1 MENLAFYGT
10 TENDCSGC
18 GINLDTGHNFQ
29 SFSAFFYASDR
40 FKSYMVEDAVSE
52 AAKKKGNTLI
62 TYSHHTNLQ
71 GKESGSSGTGD
82 IDLKEAIAKK
92 ETCQDKAQ
100 DALFGFGRATGAFS
114 KDSPFKPSTIGGV
127 LAGGENLLYVAAF
140 WAGIFGSALQ
150 QFVIAPQLQDCVDV
164 DEGYYTHIF
173 APSPEEKKSTES
185 SEVLSTEK
193 ALSTAEQFS
202 GQLIGMFK
210 SDTNSYTSK
219 AAKELDS
226 QVQSFFDGASQQ
238 DIVQATVEIPGFSSG
253 KLSGEQLFS
262 FWYKGETSPLEYK
275 TEGVKVIGSQD
286 GNKFVIVDF
295 NKGMVYVV
303 DANGKILSTLTD
315 NNIATASASTN
326 TKIPAEEF
334 GKRFTVVGLP
344 DSSELLF
351 EMNTEGDLTV
361 KIPSV
366 IDCLV
371 AGIKY
376 QSGIEAKSESPDSF
390 NLTPIFGKVE
400 SIVTDSHPSII
411 AWPDDRRIVAEGTP
425 RLIIE
430 GEGAKAR
437 IHADRNTYLWN
448 PDENMF
454 VGLMKSI
461 QFKNGVILY
470 KPDTHELVI
479 WLKRHELGQLSSE
492 DVAGARLTP
501 ATSVNPDTNCPEPA
515 VNLEVL
521 PSDLTGTTAF
531 KVNAFN
537 EALQNVGPFTI
548 LETPTRRFI
557 FYAALENGECKDHFR
572 VINKET
578 GEIYDSPIESMTVT
592 PNGIDIKTEDGK
604 DHTLAFDAKNG
615 VPTVTYNNYPP
626 ETLTSAQGKNGS
638 FWYDPETGIWNA
650 ENAQLLP
657 LLEAFK
663 NGALT
668 QVGANGQ
675 VVTSPGNN
683 IMNISTGASD
693 AGLFNLPSWPEGM
706 PEILLCIFSMTAA
719 MYFLVYR
726 KKKFTPA
733 C

>member
-1 MENLAFYGT
+1 
-10 TENDCSGC
+10 
-18 GINLDTGHNFQ
+18 
-29 SFSAFFYASDR
+29 
-40 FKSYMVEDAVSE
+40 EDAVTE

-62 TYSHHTNLQ
+62 TYTHHTNLL
-71 GKESGSSGTGD
+71 GKEAGSSAAGT
-82 IDLKEAIAKK
+82 INLKEAIAKK

-100 DALFGFGRATGAFS
+100 DALFGLGRATGAFS

-127 LAGGENLLYVAAF
+127 LAGAESVMYLSAF
-140 WAGIFGSALQ
+140 WVGIFGSVLQ
-150 QFVIAPQLQDCVDV
+150 QTVIAPELQDCVDV

-173 APSPEEKKSTES
+173 APSPEEKKATEN
-185 SEVLSTEK
+185 SETISTEK
-193 ALSTAEQFS
+193 AMASAEQFS
-202 GQLIGMFK
+202 SQLLGMFK
-210 SDTNSYTSK
+210 SDTNSYTSQ
-219 AAKELDS
+219 AAKALDD
-226 QVQSFFDGASQQ
+226 QVQGFFDGASQN
-238 DIVQATVEIPGFSSG
+238 DIVQATVEIPNFSSG

-262 FWYKGETSPLEYK
+262 FWFKGETSPLEYK
-275 TEGVKVIGSQD
+275 TDGVKVIGSQD
-286 GNKFVIVDF
+286 GNRSVIVDF
-295 NKGMVYVV
+295 KNGKVYVV
-303 DANGKILSTLTD
+303 DQNGNIIETLTD

-326 TKIPAEEF
+326 TAIPAEEF

-344 DSSELLF
+344 DSTELLF
-351 EMNTEGDLTV
+351 EMNTDGDLTV

-366 IDCLV
+366 IECLV
-371 AGIKY
+371 AGIEF
-376 QSGIEAKSESPDSF
+376 QSGIEAKSESTTSF

-400 SIVTDSHPSII
+400 SIVTDSHPSIL
-411 AWPDDRRIVAEGTP
+411 AWPDDKRIVAEGTP
-425 RLIIE
+425 RLMIE
-430 GEGAKAR
+430 GEGSKAR

-454 VGLMKSI
+454 VGLFKSI

-479 WLKRHELGQLSSE
+479 WLKRHELGQLSSG
-492 DVAGARLTP
+492 DVTGAKLSP
-501 ATSVNPDTNCPEPA
+501 ATSVNPITGCPEPA

-531 KVNAFN
+531 KVDAFN
-537 EALQNVGPFTI
+537 EALQNVGPFTV

-557 FYAALENGECKDHFR
+557 FYAVLENGECKDHFR

-578 GEIYDSPIESMTVT
+578 GEIYDQPIDSMKVT
-592 PNGIDIKTEDGK
+592 PDGIQIKTADGK
-604 DHTLAFDAKNG
+604 DQTIGFDAKNG

-626 ETLTSAQGKNGS
+626 EPLTMAQGKNGS

-675 VVTSPGNN
+675 VLTTPGNN

-693 AGLFNLPSWPEGM
+693 GGLFNLPSWPEDIQT
-706 PEILLCIFSMTAA
+706 ILLFIASMTMA

-726 KKKFTPA
+726 KKQR